1 MSRARHGLWRAVCL
15 ETPRLR
21 VLLPPV
27 GFAGRYL
34 AYFERN
40 REHLARWDP
49 PRPEGFYTEAFW
61 RERLLRD
68 HDDFAADRALRLA
81 LQWRDDPEGD
91 VIGVCN
97 FNQFVRGAFQAAT
110 VGYSLDQRVV
120 GSGVMFEALGA
131 ALAHMFDALGFHRIM
146 ANYMPHNERSGRLLR
161 RLGFVVEGYARDY
174 LFIDGAWRD
183 HILTALTNP
192 SPAPPGNT
200 GKPAARVARN
210 PGRHT

>member
-1 MSRARHGLWRAVCL
+1 MKSSVCI

-21 VLLPPV
+21 LLLPPLD
-27 GFAGRYL
+27 FAGRYL

-81 LQWRDDPEGD
+81 LQWRGAPDGE

-97 FNQFVRGAFQAAT
+97 FTQFVRGAFQAAT
-110 VGYSLDQRVV
+110 LGYSLDQRAV
-120 GSGVMFEALGA
+120 GAGVMFEALEA
-131 ALAHMFDALGFHRIM
+131 AIAYMFDALGFHRVM
-146 ANYMPHNERSGRLLR
+146 ANYLPHNERSGRLLR

-183 HILTALTNP
+183 HVLTALTNP
-192 SPAPPGNT
+192 RSAPPGASRA
-200 GKPAARVARN
+200 PAAALPSGGAGHRR
-210 PGRHT
+210 G

>member
-1 MSRARHGLWRAVCL
+1 MKSPLCI

-21 VLLPPV
+21 LLVPPV
-27 GFAGRYL
+27 EFAGRYL

-40 REHLARWDP
+40 RDHLARWDP

-68 HDDFAADRALRLA
+68 HDDFVADRALRLA
-81 LQWRDDPEGD
+81 LQWRGSPGGE

-97 FNQFVRGAFQAAT
+97 FTQFVRGAFQAAT
-110 VGYSLDQRVV
+110 LGYSLDQRAV
-120 GSGVMFEALGA
+120 GSGLMFEAIEA
-131 ALAHMFDALGFHRIM
+131 AIAYMFDTLGFHRVM
-146 ANYMPHNERSGRLLR
+146 ANYLPHNERSGRLLR

-183 HILTALTNP
+183 HVLTALTNP
-192 SPAPPGNT
+192 RPAPPGAPRT
-200 GKPAARVARN
+200 PGAAPPVRGA
-210 PGRHT
+210 GQRHG